1 MNNSRRKDL
10 RKVAQQLNLASE
22 KIKDAVAI
30 LENAKGDI
38 EMVAD
43 DEQMSYDNLPESLQ
57 DTERGEKMLDNVEEI
72 TELAD
77 RLDELKDDI
86 ESFVS
91 AHKER

>member
-91 AHKER
+91 AS

>member
-22 KIKDAVAI
+22 KIKDAIAI
-30 LENAKGDI
+30 LENAKSDI

-91 AHKER
+91 AS